1 MNIIIRTCGER
12 TTQKCIE
19 LAKKQG
25 NVHIISEKPFSKAI
39 KKTYET
45 SISVGDKWTP
55 VIDADVLLYD
65 NTLQKAID
73 ELNTLPDNIFCL
85 DGKTDDKIFNCP
97 RRAGIHIYKTELL
110 PEALKYITHEHI
122 KPESNIRRHMEK
134 QGKITYTGNIIFGKH
149 DYEQY
154 YADLWRKSVCQSQKL
169 AKMIKKKNIKQYWQ
183 KMAKIDT
190 DFKVILAGYKYGKS
204 LLSEVRI
211 DADETYNAKEN
222 LKKMNIKEK
231 GEF

>member
-25 NVHIISEKPFSKAI
+25 NVYIISEKPFSEAI
-39 KKTYET
+39 KKTYEKA
-45 SISVGDKWTP
+45 ISVGDKWSP

-65 NTLQKAID
+65 DVLQKAID
-73 ELNTLPDNIFCL
+73 ELNSLPFDIFCL

-110 PEALKYITHEHI
+110 PDALQYITHEHI
-122 KPESNIRRHMEK
+122 KPESNVRRQMEK

-149 DYEQY
+149 DFEQY
-154 YADLWRKSVCQSQKL
+154 YCDLWRKSVCQSQKL
-169 AKMIKKKNIKQYWQ
+169 AKMIKNKNIVQHWQ
-183 KMAKIDT
+183 KMQKIDT
-190 DFKVILAGYKYGKS
+190 DFKVILEAHKYGKT
-204 LLSEVRI
+204 LTEQIRI

-222 LKKMNIKEK
+222 LRKLNIKEK
-231 GEF
+231 AEL

>member
-1 MNIIIRTCGER
+1 MDIIIRTCGER
-12 TTQKCIE
+12 TTQKCID
-19 LAKKQG
+19 LAKRQG
-25 NVHIISEKPFSKAI
+25 NVHIISEKPFAESIRKTYLKAI
-39 KKTYET
+39 ELNN
-45 SISVGDKWTP
+45 KWTP

-65 NTLQKAID
+65 DVLQKAID
-73 ELNTLPDNIFCL
+73 ELNSLPFNIFCL

-149 DYEQY
+149 DFEQY
-154 YADLWRKSVCQSQKL
+154 YCDLWRKSVCQSQKL
-169 AKMIKKKNIKQYWQ
+169 AKMIKNKNIVQHWQ
-183 KMAKIDT
+183 KMQKIDT
-190 DFKVILAGYKYGKS
+190 DFKVILEAHKYGKT
-204 LLSEVRI
+204 LTEEIRI

-222 LKKMNIKEK
+222 LRKLNIKEK
-231 GEF
+231 AEL

>member
-1 MNIIIRTCGER
+1 MDIIIRTCGER
-12 TTQKCIE
+12 TTQKCID
-19 LAKKQG
+19 LAKRQG
-25 NVHIISEKPFSKAI
+25 NVHIISEKPFAESIRKTYLKAI
-39 KKTYET
+39 ELNN
-45 SISVGDKWTP
+45 KWTP

-65 NTLQKAID
+65 DVLQKAID

-169 AKMIKKKNIKQYWQ
+169 AKTIKKK
-183 KMAKIDT
+183 KIVEFWRKKAEIDP
-190 DFKVILAGYKYGKS
+190 DFRVILAGHEYGRN
-204 LLSEVRI
+204 LNTEIRI
-211 DADETYNAKEN
+211 DADETYNAIEELDK
-222 LKKMNIKEK
+222 LGIIEK
-231 GEF
+231 GEL

>member
-1 MNIIIRTCGER
+1 MDIIIRTCGER
-12 TTQKCIE
+12 TTQKCID

-25 NVHIISEKPFSKAI
+25 NAHIISEKPFSESI
-39 KKTYET
+39 KKTYLKAIELNK
-45 SISVGDKWTP
+45 KWIP

-65 NTLQKAID
+65 DVLQKAID
-73 ELNTLPDNIFCL
+73 ELNGLSFDIFCL

-97 RRAGIHIYKTELL
+97 RRAGIHIYKTSLL
-110 PEALKYITHEHI
+110 ETALQYIDQNHI
-122 KPESNIRRHMEK
+122 KPESNVRREMEK
-134 QGKITYTGNIIFGKH
+134 RGHITYTGKIIFGKH

>member
-1 MNIIIRTCGER
+1 MDIIIRTCGER
-12 TTQKCIE
+12 TTQKCID
-19 LAKKQG
+19 LAKRQG
-25 NVHIISEKPFSKAI
+25 NVHIISEKPFAESIRKTYLKAI
-39 KKTYET
+39 ELNN
-45 SISVGDKWTP
+45 KWTP

-65 NTLQKAID
+65 DVLQKAID
-73 ELNTLPDNIFCL
+73 ELNSLPFNIFCL

-122 KPESNIRRHMEK
+122 KPESNIHRHMKK

-169 AKMIKKKNIKQYWQ
+169 AKTIKKKKIVEFWRK
-183 KMAKIDT
+183 KAEIDT
-190 DFKVILAGYKYGKS
+190 DFRVILAAHEYGRNLNK
-204 LLSEVRI
+204 EIRI

-222 LKKMNIKEK
+222 LRKLNIKEK
-231 GEF
+231 AEL